1 MTEATYSNPALIG
14 VDWGTSALRA
24 YLMSAQ
30 GDVLDRVVRT
40 SGILNVPDGDFAFV
54 LEEACGSWME
64 RWLNLPILMCG
75 MIGSRQ
81 GWREAPYLQGFVGPR
96 ELADALVTVTTGRHS
111 VQIVPG
117 LQSLSFSGN
126 PDVMRGE
133 ETILI
138 GAMALGAPKDGL
150 YCLPGTHSKWVQI
163 VDGRISAFSTFLTGE
178 IFDLL
183 SRRSILSA
191 LIDTAGSVTSQ
202 GIQDAFLAGVDL
214 AAREG
219 GLMHQ
224 LFSIRAQVLTGHLD
238 QASVAETLSGLLIG
252 SELVSV
258 HRQLKDHRE
267 NLVLVA
273 SGTMADRYRVAL
285 IHLGHRPMLQD
296 AEAACRNGLCA
307 IAEAYSLDTS
317 ARVELTT

>member
-1 MTEATYSNPALIG
+1 MTQAMKNDPAMIG
-14 VDWGTSALRA
+14 IDWGTSSLRA

-30 GDVLDRVVRT
+30 GDVLDRVART

-54 LEEACGSWME
+54 LEEACGKWME
-64 RWLNLPILMCG
+64 RWPHLPILMCG

-81 GWREAPYLQGFVGPR
+81 GWREAPYLTGSAGPR
-96 ELADALVTVTTGRHS
+96 ELADSLVTVTTGRQK

-138 GAMALGAPKDGL
+138 GALALGAPRDGL
-150 YCLPGTHSKWVQI
+150 YCLPGTHSKWVRV

-178 IFDLL
+178 IFDSL

-191 LIDTAGSVTSQ
+191 LIDGSTPAAGQTVP
-202 GIQDAFLAGVDL
+202 DAFADGVDL
-214 AAREG
+214 ATREG
-219 GLMHQ
+219 GLLHQ

-238 QASVAETLSGLLIG
+238 EACVADTLSGLLIG
-252 SELVSV
+252 SELTSV
-258 HRQLKDHRE
+258 RRQLEDHHE
-267 NLVLVA
+267 KLVLVA
-273 SGTMADRYRVAL
+273 SGSMADRYRIAL
-285 IHLGHRPMLQD
+285 SHLGHVPMLQD
-296 AEAACRNGLCA
+296 AETACRQGLWA
-307 IAEAYSLDTS
+307 IAGEALGTS
-317 ARVELTT
+317 VPVAMTT

>member
-1 MTEATYSNPALIG
+1 MTQAMQGNPAIIG
-14 VDWGTSALRA
+14 IDWGTSSLRA
-24 YLMSAQ
+24 YLMSEQ
-30 GDVLDRVVRT
+30 GDVLDRIART

-54 LEEACGSWME
+54 LEEACGKWME
-64 RWLNLPILMCG
+64 RWPHLPVLMCG

-81 GWREAPYLQGFVGPR
+81 GWREAPYLTGSAGPR
-96 ELADALVTVTTGRHS
+96 ELAGALITVATGRQK

-117 LQSLSFSGN
+117 LQSRSFSGN

-138 GAMALGAPKDGL
+138 GALALGAPRDGL
-150 YCLPGTHSKWVQI
+150 YCLPGTHSKWVRM

-178 IFDLL
+178 IYDSL
-183 SRRSILSA
+183 SRRSVLSA
-191 LIDTAGSVTSQ
+191 LIDGSTPAAGQSNL
-202 GIQDAFLAGVDL
+202 DAFVDGVDL

-238 QASVAETLSGLLIG
+238 EASVADTLSGLLIG
-252 SELVSV
+252 SELTSV
-258 HRQLKDHRE
+258 QRQLEDHHE

-273 SGTMADRYRVAL
+273 SGSMADRYRMAL
-285 IHLGHRPMLQD
+285 AHRGYGPLMQD
-296 AEAACRNGLCA
+296 AEMACRRGLCA
-307 IAEAYSLDTS
+307 IAREALGTS
-317 ARVELTT
+317 DPVAMTT